1 MAPTLSQASTPA
13 PESRSRSAAHQ
24 QAIRADA
31 AAIAAAMQALL
42 GQQLTAVIAGVA
54 EARAVGDWARG
65 NRKPHPKAEER
76 LRNGYQVAMLLGSV
90 EPPDVVRA
98 WFIGMNPD
106 LDDRPPA
113 MVLAEDPVRVMQA
126 ARAFVDHG

>member
-1 MAPTLSQASTPA
+1 MSSTVADPSPRNA
-13 PESRSRSAAHQ
+13 THR
-24 QAIRADA
+24 QAIRGDA
-31 AAIAAAMQALL
+31 ASIASALQDLL

-54 EARAVGDWARG
+54 EARAVADWARG
-65 NRKPHPKAEER
+65 SRKPHPKAEER
-76 LRNGYQVAMLLGSV
+76 LRNGYQVATLLASID
-90 EPPDVVRA
+90 PPDVVRA

-113 MVLAEDPVRVMQA
+113 IVIAEDPVRVMQA